1 MFGSWYIY
9 IGAITTSQKNACMST
24 NCETKNQQTLWVL
37 ATRLASAS
45 LAWITVFDQGS
56 HYQTRRESTCRIRKL
71 AVVKAPFFPIL
82 SIFGHGSWQNSSP
95 VATNVKRII
104 AKLGWCYPH
113 IGWYHAPFP
122 EVTPKS
128 FNCHDSSW
136 FLLHVSEHFWW
147 GKPTFRQI
155 YLIYPNIAQPFDN
168 LFGENQILVS
178 FLHFGFGLR
187 GAWGWDPCRSS
198 SWASPVQAG
207 FTGVAQG
214 SADLGLSENR
224 VHQNPVAYHDFP
236 YKNAILVYPIF
247 KHTYFPTWM

>member
-45 LAWITVFDQGS
+45 LVAWITVFDQGS

-95 VATNVKRII
+95 VATNVKRFI

-122 EVTPKS
+122 EVTTRPK
-128 FNCHDSSW
+128 
-136 FLLHVSEHFWW
+136 VSIVTI
-147 GKPTFRQI
+147 P
-155 YLIYPNIAQPFDN
+155 
-168 LFGENQILVS
+168 
-178 FLHFGFGLR
+178 
-187 GAWGWDPCRSS
+187 
-198 SWASPVQAG
+198 
-207 FTGVAQG
+207 
-214 SADLGLSENR
+214 
-224 VHQNPVAYHDFP
+224 HDFCCL
-236 YKNAILVYPIF
+236 YQNILMGKTNFSSNIPSIS
-247 KHTYFPTWM
+247 